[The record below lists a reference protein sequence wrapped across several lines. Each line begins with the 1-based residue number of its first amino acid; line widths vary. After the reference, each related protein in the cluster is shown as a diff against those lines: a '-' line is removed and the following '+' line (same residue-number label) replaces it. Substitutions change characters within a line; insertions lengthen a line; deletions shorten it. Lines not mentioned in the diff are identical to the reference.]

1 MQPKTKKN
9 VEKLISKTKIY
20 LGIIALLLI
29 VICILDIKFIIP
41 SILLL
46 ALIVYYSYWAN
57 NKRKSEI
64 SSHIQELIL
73 DVDTAAKR
81 TLINSPFP
89 LIIIETNGNV
99 VWKSSKFIKE
109 FINIDINN
117 YLDEI
122 IKEIKQEISEEKE
135 KIIEKEML
143 IGNKTYKILGEYVK
157 SKQNDKNV
165 E

>member
-73 DVDTAAKR
+73 DVDTASQKN
-81 TLINSPFP
+81 IN
-89 LIIIETNGNV
+89 
-99 VWKSSKFIKE
+99 
-109 FINIDINN
+109 
-117 YLDEI
+117 
-122 IKEIKQEISEEKE
+122 
-135 KIIEKEML
+135 
-143 IGNKTYKILGEYVK
+143 
-157 SKQNDKNV
+157 
-165 E
+165 